1 MEGIRRRCE
10 AVAASERR
18 IVPIGQFGSRRVKI
32 GATGRS
38 VRPFT

>member
-10 AVAASERR
+10 AVAASERW
-18 IVPIGQFGSRRVKI
+18 IVPIGQFGSQRVI